1 MRRDQSWV
9 AWEKSIPDRKMNT
22 CEHLGIK
29 DTERVMLHR
38 RKWVSWYKGKECNC
52 MADVIN
58 I

>member
-29 DTERVMLHR
+29 DTEYLTGEMKATASGV
-38 RKWVSWYKGKECNC
+38 Y
-52 MADVIN
+52 
-58 I
+58 